1 MNNLQ
6 RVQIADGVHF
16 NSIYDDRFKTS
27 LIAVVMAVPL
37 DKETVSPNAL
47 VPGILTRSC
56 KAYPT
61 YLELSRKLDSL
72 YGASL
77 GGSSKKCGEMQIIS
91 ISAGSIDDRY
101 SLDGEPVFEK
111 TAELLCSA
119 LFEPNAKNGEF
130 DNDTFKNEQTQLI
143 DSIDAQ
149 FNDKRIYANL
159 QMSEVMFAAEKY
171 GINRLGTKE
180 QALSLT
186 PKAAFDAYE
195 NLLKTARIEIMCLG
209 SSDSEN
215 IKKMFEEKFSSIER
229 SVSECTT
236 QIIRRADTI
245 KKKTDNTDVVQSKL
259 IMGFRTDCAEP
270 EETVSAL
277 KLMCAVLGGT
287 AHSKLFNNVRE
298 KLSLCYYCVS
308 RTDSVKGVLTVESG
322 VEKENIEKT
331 KAAVLR
337 ELDDMKNGIIT
348 DDEIDNA
355 KRSLNTAYLSVT
367 DSLSQ
372 LQGWYINRMLID
384 NFSTPEQE
392 AEKINAVTKEQI
404 IEAAQKLTL
413 DTVYVLTGTDE
424 TEGK

>member
-6 RVQIADGVHF
+6 RVQIANGVHF

-37 DKETVSPNAL
+37 DKETVSPNAV

-61 YLELSRKLDSL
+61 YIELSRRLDSL

-77 GGSSKKCGEMQIIS
+77 SGSSKKYGEMQVIS
-91 ISAGSIDDRY
+91 LSASSIDDRY

-119 LFEPNAKNGEF
+119 LFEPNAVNGEF
-130 DNDTFKNEQTQLI
+130 DKDTFDQEQIQLI

-149 FNDKRIYANL
+149 FNDKRTYANL
-159 QMSEVMFAAEKY
+159 QMTQLMFANEKY

-180 QALSLT
+180 QALALT
-186 PKAAFDAYE
+186 PKTAFDAYK
-195 NLLKTARIEIMCLG
+195 NILKTAKVEIMCLG
-209 SSDSEN
+209 SSSSEN
-215 IKKMFEEKFSSIER
+215 ILKMFKERFSCER
-229 SVSECTT
+229 SISECTT
-236 QIIRRADTI
+236 KIVRKAETIR
-245 KKKTDNTDVVQSKL
+245 KKTDKTDVVQSKL

-270 EETVSAL
+270 EESVPAL

-298 KLSLCYYCVS
+298 KLSLCYYCIS
-308 RTDSVKGVLTVESG
+308 RTDVTKGVLTIESG
-322 VEKENIEKT
+322 VEKKNIEKT
-331 KAAVLR
+331 KSAVLK

-348 DDEIDNA
+348 DEEIDNA

-367 DSLSQ
+367 DSGSQ
-372 LQGWYINRMLID
+372 LQGWYINRMLIND
-384 NFSTPEQE
+384 FSSPEQE
-392 AEKINAVTKEQI
+392 AQKLNAVTKDQI
-404 IEAAQKLTL
+404 VEAAKKLTL